1 MRRAP
6 TPLFLVAVLLISDVG
21 PTFSYVGPNFSSA
34 VYGATE
40 VAPYDRLAADSAP
53 YDRLAEDSAP
63 QSESHGRQ
71 TAIETTPSPE
81 SVDGIIERAFTL
93 LDDREP
99 TRAESLLMPIACRP
113 DLTNHQRARS
123 ERALGLAYVALNRRT
138 HAAEAF
144 ARALEAAL
152 ADGDRDEAGWAR
164 RWAGWIH
171 YGDGRPDVALPL
183 WEDARADFVAAGDR
197 HGEFEVLDDIAVR
210 MTGLER
216 RPYAERCFAIAHELH
231 DSLLEARARARWGG
245 GLLDAGLPGPA
256 LVELRRSVSAL
267 RPYGRKADPHFGDAL
282 AALGWALRA
291 HGAFADAIPVHR
303 EAIRL
308 ARSRGD
314 FDSQVWNYQGLA
326 VSLSELGRNV
336 EAQEA
341 MMTGLRAAERT
352 GIATNVRLL
361 EESVGWIAL
370 RRGHWQEAAD
380 RLEASES
387 MPGVETTVL
396 PLIHLAQAYRE
407 LHRLDES
414 ADRAAR
420 AVATAKRLG
429 LVDGEVRALIETAQ
443 TAVARQRLDEAELT
457 LADVITRLETYRANL
472 APVDF
477 LKRGF
482 AERFSD
488 AYALMVDL
496 MMRRDRPREALTAAE
511 RARSR
516 AFADLLAVRRAKESA
531 DADTGRWLLGT
542 SGGVGASA
550 EPLSDSPR
558 TVPSLD
564 ASGLIRLAD
573 RLSTT
578 LVIYWT
584 HPMGSYVW
592 VVTRDGGVRGVPIR
606 EGVPGLRRAVQKA
619 VDVTPDLELSRSAS
633 GVVTTSM
640 PPRDAYRVLY
650 TTLWAPIASF
660 LPEDLDAR
668 VTIIPHGPLLS
679 LPFAALLDPGGRY
692 LLERYALHYA
702 SSGAVLLEA
711 AERASLPAPDNPRGL
726 MVADPSPV
734 PRAESEAA
742 LPALPGARA
751 EVTSI
756 ATVLREPADTL
767 MGRAASESAV
777 RAALPHARVVHF
789 ATHALVR
796 DTDPLG
802 SHLLLAAPANGDVK
816 SQDDGRLTASEI
828 ADLRLVSDLV
838 VLGSCRSA
846 RGPISSDGIAGLT
859 RAFMAAGTPSVVATL
874 WDVSDYPTARLM
886 TRFYREYAA
895 GATKDRALRTAQLA
909 LIRDLR
915 AGRVKGTIGNTS
927 VTYPEH
933 PWLWAAPILVGAP

>member
-1 MRRAP
+1 
-6 TPLFLVAVLLISDVG
+6 
-21 PTFSYVGPNFSSA
+21 
-34 VYGATE
+34 
-40 VAPYDRLAADSAP
+40 
-53 YDRLAEDSAP
+53 
-63 QSESHGRQ
+63 
-71 TAIETTPSPE
+71 
-81 SVDGIIERAFTL
+81 
-93 LDDREP
+93 
-99 TRAESLLMPIACRP
+99 
-113 DLTNHQRARS
+113 
-123 ERALGLAYVALNRRT
+123 VALNRRT

-144 ARALEAAL
+144 ARALEAAV

-171 YGDGRPDVALPL
+171 YGDGRPDAAQAL

-197 HGEFEVLDDIAVR
+197 PGEFEVLDDIAVK

-231 DSLLEARARARWGG
+231 DPLLEARARARWGG

-256 LVELRRSVSAL
+256 LVELRLSVSAL
-267 RPYGRKADPHFGDAL
+267 RPYGRKADPHLGDAL

-308 ARSRGD
+308 AQSRGD

-361 EESVGWIAL
+361 EESVAWIAL

-457 LADVITRLETYRANL
+457 LADVITRLEAYRANL

-516 AFADLLAVRRAKESA
+516 AFGDLLAARRAKESE

-542 SGGVGASA
+542 SSSVGASA

-578 LVIYWT
+578 LVIYWA

-592 VVTRDGGVRGVPIR
+592 VVTRDGGVRGAPIR
-606 EGVPGLRRAVQKA
+606 EGVPGLRRAVKKA
-619 VDVTPDLELSRSAS
+619 VDVAPDLELSRSAS
-633 GVVTTSM
+633 GTVTTSM
-640 PPRDAYRVLY
+640 PPRDVYRALY

-660 LPEDLDAR
+660 LPADLDAR
-668 VTIIPHGPLLS
+668 ITIIPHGPLLS
-679 LPFAALLDPGGRY
+679 LPFAALLDPGGHY
-692 LLERYALHYA
+692 LVERHALHYA

-711 AERASLPAPDNPRGL
+711 IERASRAAPDNPRDL
-726 MVADPSPV
+726 MVADPSPT
-734 PRAESEAA
+734 PPAESGAA

-751 EVTSI
+751 EVASI
-756 ATVLREPADTL
+756 ATVLKEPADTL
-767 MGRAASESAV
+767 MGRAASEPAV

-802 SHLLLAAPANGDVK
+802 SHLLLASGTGDVT

-874 WDVSDYPTARLM
+874 WDVSDTPTARLM

-915 AGRVKGTIGNTS
+915 AGRVKGTLGNTS

>member
-1 MRRAP
+1 VRRLSS
-6 TPLFLVAVLLISDVG
+6 TLPLLLSTCLGSNV
-21 PTFSYVGPNFSSA
+21 SSA
-34 VYGATE
+34 PHETTNAGLHVSPTARQTE
-40 VAPYDRLAADSAP
+40 G
-53 YDRLAEDSAP
+53 
-63 QSESHGRQ
+63 HGRQ
-71 TAIETTPSPE
+71 SALATTPLTASAI
-81 SVDGIIERAFTL
+81 DAAIDRAFAL
-93 LDDREP
+93 IDDRQP
-99 TRAESLLMPIACRP
+99 ARAERLILPLTAHS
-113 DLTNHQRARS
+113 DLTSVQRARA
-123 ERALGLAYVALNRRT
+123 ERALGQASVALGRRT
-138 HAAEAF
+138 NAAEAF
-144 ARALEAAL
+144 ARALDAAL
-152 ADGDRDEAGWAR
+152 AASDRDEAGWAR

-171 YGDGRPDVALPL
+171 YGDGRPDVAQAL
-183 WEDARADFVAAGDR
+183 WEDARVDFAAAGDR
-197 HGEFEVLDDIAVR
+197 PGEFEVLDDIAVK

-216 RPYAERCFAIAHELH
+216 RPYAERCFAIAQELQ
-231 DSLLEARARARWGG
+231 DPLLEARARARWGG

-291 HGAFADAIPVHR
+291 HGAFADAIPIHR

-314 FDSQVWNYQGLA
+314 VDSQVWNYQGLA

-361 EESVGWIAL
+361 AESVAWIAL

-429 LVDGEVRALIETAQ
+429 LVDGEVRALIETAH

-457 LADVITRLETYRANL
+457 LADVITRLETYRSNL

-482 AERFSD
+482 GERFSD

-516 AFADLLAVRRAKESA
+516 AFADLLAARRAKEREE
-531 DADTGRWLLGT
+531 ADTARWLLGGA
-542 SGGVGASA
+542 GGLSVTATQT
-550 EPLSDSPR
+550 SDSPR
-558 TVPSLD
+558 AVPSLD
-564 ASGLIRLAD
+564 AAALVRLAD
-573 RLSTT
+573 QLSST
-578 LVIYWT
+578 LVIYWIN
-584 HPMGSYVW
+584 PMGSYVW
-592 VVTRDGGVRGVPIR
+592 VVTRDGGVHGAPIHESVPSLWRI
-606 EGVPGLRRAVQKA
+606 VQKA
-619 VDVTPDLELSRSAS
+619 VDVAPQLEISRSAS
-633 GVVTTSM
+633 GAATAAIPS
-640 PPRDAYRVLY
+640 RDVYRALY
-650 TTLWAPIASF
+650 TSLWSPIASF
-660 LPEDLDAR
+660 LPAGPDAR
-668 VTIIPHGPLLS
+668 ITIVPHGPLLS
-679 LPFAALLDPGGRY
+679 LPFAALIDRRGRY
-692 LLERYALHYA
+692 LIERHPLHYA

-711 AERASLPAPDNPRGL
+711 TNRSSHESAGDARDLL
-726 MVADPSPV
+726 VADPWPT
-734 PRAESEAA
+734 ALESGIRLPP
-742 LPALPGARA
+742 LPAARD
-751 EVTSI
+751 EVASI
-756 ATVLREPADTL
+756 ARVLKHPSDVLVGRE
-767 MGRAASESAV
+767 ASESAV
-777 RAALPHARVVHF
+777 RAALPRARVAHF

-796 DTDPLG
+796 DTDPLA
-802 SHLLLAAPANGDVK
+802 SHLVLGASTRSTPSTD
-816 SQDDGRLTASEI
+816 DDGRLTASEI
-828 ADLRLVSDLV
+828 AGLTLASDLV

-874 WDVSDYPTARLM
+874 WDISDSPTARLM
-886 TRFYREYAA
+886 TRFYQEYAA
-895 GATKDRALRTAQLA
+895 GVPKDQALRTAQRA

-915 AGRVKGTIGNTS
+915 AGRVTGTIGRTV

-933 PWLWAAPILVGAP
+933 PWLWAAPILIGAP